1 MFKQLGIT
9 PIKVDLPLRLNHVNC
24 FMAEGENGWT
34 IIDTGLNNAYTT
46 KLWNE
51 KISKKEISDLFI
63 THYHPDHFGHSG
75 ILQQETGAHVSMSK
89 IDAVASKEYWSDAYI
104 ESMSGR
110 FIAAGV
116 SVDQAEEMKRH
127 TTEFKRFVVP
137 SEKVDHYFIEGEKVP
152 IGNYEYEV
160 IFTPGHSAGMVC
172 FYNAEKNVLLS
183 ADHILPRITPN
194 ISSWYNDDDNPLN
207 SYMDSLNSMKRLNAD
222 FVIPSHGKPFHGAN
236 ERIDEIIKHHNER
249 LAETMSVLVKGASS
263 VYDVFE
269 HLFKFKLT
277 VHELEFAVGETQAH
291 LEYLRFS
298 GECKREMQNGKW
310 IYFLD

>member
-24 FMAEGENGWT
+24 FMSEGESGWT

-46 KLWNE
+46 ELWNE
-51 KISKKEISDLFI
+51 KISGKEISDLFI

-75 ILQQETGAHVSMSK
+75 ILQQKTGARVSMSK
-89 IDAVASKEYWSDAYI
+89 IDADASREYWSDAYI
-104 ESMSGR
+104 ESISAQ
-110 FIAAGV
+110 FIAAGI
-116 SVDQAEEMKRH
+116 SVEQAEEMKRH
-127 TTEFKRFVVP
+127 SADFRGFIVP

-194 ISSWYNDDDNPLN
+194 ISSWYNNDDNPLK

-236 ERIDEIIKHHNER
+236 ERIDEIIKHHDER
-249 LAETMSVLVKGASS
+249 LAETMSILVKGKSS

-269 HLFKFKLT
+269 QLFKFKLT

-291 LEYLRFS
+291 LEYLRLS